1 MSQKTDERSVTSLI
15 AAPPED
21 LCLSFVNTKFWRG
34 SAEPT
39 ETLLSLDDLRGW
51 IAGNTELDAAGHLA
65 LANLAEDA
73 GLAALDQA
81 IGLREQLYRVFAAI
95 AAKAPIPEADL
106 AGFNATLSRVP
117 ARTHLAAGGSGA
129 VWAVRNL
136 DAAIPDLLTPVIW
149 AAADLLAQKEHHR
162 LRSCANDKCLWL
174 FIDRSK
180 AGTRRW
186 CDMKGGGTGQKPN
199 RHYARSKLR

>member
-1 MSQKTDERSVTSLI
+1 MICPRGFVSGVAREQGVLTRRDTQALTGAERGLGVG
-15 AAPPED
+15 
-21 LCLSFVNTKFWRG
+21 RG
-34 SAEPT
+34 QLEPV
-39 ETLLSLDDLRGW
+39 EID
-51 IAGNTELDAAGHLA
+51 
-65 LANLAEDA
+65 
-73 GLAALDQA
+73 

-129 VWAVRNL
+129 VWAVRNI

-186 CDMKGGGTGQKPN
+186 CDMKACGNRAKSH